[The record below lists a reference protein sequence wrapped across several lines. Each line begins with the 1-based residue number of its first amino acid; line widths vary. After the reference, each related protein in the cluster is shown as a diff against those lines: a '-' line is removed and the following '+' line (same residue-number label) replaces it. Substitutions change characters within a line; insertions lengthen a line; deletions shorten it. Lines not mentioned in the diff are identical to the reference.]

1 MKTVVERKTIL
12 EMKTIQKMT
21 AFVEIKTSLE
31 MNICG
36 CCVLNRTRDR
46 MKHALLSLIKTPQ
59 NNFKL
64 WRVSTLICTSD

>member
-1 MKTVVERKTIL
+1 MKTVV

-21 AFVEIKTSLE
+21 AFVEIKTSLQID
-31 MNICG
+31 ICG

-46 MKHALLSLIKTPQ
+46 MKHALQSLIKTPQ

-64 WRVSTLICTSD
+64 WRVSMLICSSD